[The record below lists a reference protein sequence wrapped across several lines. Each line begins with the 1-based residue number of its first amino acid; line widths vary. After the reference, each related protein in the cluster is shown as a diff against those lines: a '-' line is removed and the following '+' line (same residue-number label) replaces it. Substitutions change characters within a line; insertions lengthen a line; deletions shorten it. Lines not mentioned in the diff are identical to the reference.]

1 LLPGNDHGLWSLDRQ
16 LTTSGAWQLT
26 DIGARHLTAIGA
38 RHLTAIG
45 ARHLTAIEARLD
57 HVVALKGQNII
68 S

>member
-38 RHLTAIG
+38 RHLTAI
-45 ARHLTAIEARLD
+45 EARLD

-68 S
+68 N